1 MPKDEVGYIFIRDPY
16 PDPRTV
22 KQNLATQPGVYFV
35 AEFVGTFVVFAAV
48 EFDTLQELQEAISGV
63 YWEAGL
69 RSETSTI
76 VQSSRLAAPK
86 RGSPEYCGLV
96 RATIG
101 DRDPFEVLEDLDRKF
116 EQRFNEDP
124 NHEHFWYGAALVT
137 GGYDLL
143 IDLGADT
150 KGKVNEMV
158 ARDVRAVPGIRRTI
172 TAHAHLPGNEIR
184 PGKPAS

>member
-1 MPKDEVGYIFIRDPY
+1 
-16 PDPRTV
+16 
-22 KQNLATQPGVYFV
+22 
-35 AEFVGTFVVFAAV
+35 
-48 EFDTLQELQEAISGV
+48 
-63 YWEAGL
+63 L
-69 RSETSTI
+69 RSETSLI

-86 RGSPEYCGLV
+86 RGSPQNCGLV
-96 RATIG
+96 RATIA
-101 DRDPFEVLEDLDRKF
+101 DRDPFDVLEDLDKKF

-137 GGYDLL
+137 GAYDLL

-150 KGKVNEMV
+150 KREINEMV
-158 ARDVRAVPGIRRTI
+158 AREVRGIPGIRRTV

>member
-1 MPKDEVGYIFIRDPY
+1 MPKDEVGYIFIRDPH

-22 KQNLATQPGVYFV
+22 KQNLAGQPGVYFV
-35 AEFVGTFVVFAAV
+35 AEFVGAFVVFAAV
-48 EFDTLQELQEAISGV
+48 EFDTLQELEEAIAGA

-76 VQSSRLAAPK
+76 VKSSRLAAPK

-96 RATIG
+96 QATIG
-101 DRDPFEVLEDLDRKF
+101 DRDPVDVLEDLDQTF
-116 EQRFNEDP
+116 EDRFNADP

-137 GGYDLL
+137 GEFDLL

-150 KGKVNEMV
+150 KRRINEMV
-158 ARDVRAVPGIRRTI
+158 ARDVRRIPGILRTV
-172 TAHAHLPGNEIR
+172 TSHAYLPGNELR

>member
-1 MPKDEVGYIFIRDPY
+1 MPKDEVGYIFIRDPD

-22 KQNLATQPGVYFV
+22 KQNLARQPGVYFV

-48 EFDTLQELQEAISGV
+48 EFDTLQELQEAIAV
-63 YWEAGL
+63 DYWQAGL

-76 VQSSRLAAPK
+76 IKASPLAAPK
-86 RGSPEYCGLV
+86 RGSPQNCGLV

-101 DRDPFEVLEDLDRKF
+101 DRDPFDVLDDLDRTF
-116 EQRFNEDP
+116 SERFFADRK
-124 NHEHFWYGAALVT
+124 HEHFWYGAALVT
-137 GGYDLL
+137 GAYDLL

-150 KGKVNEMV
+150 KGAINEMV
-158 ARDVRAVPGIRRTI
+158 AREVRGIPGIRKTV
-172 TAHAHLPGNEIR
+172 TAHAYLPGNEIR